1 MLFYNGNEEE
11 GIRMGLLKLIG
22 CDNETLLRE
31 EREREEQR
39 QWFLRQKAAR
49 EKEWNE
55 EHGISEA
62 AAAYAAPTA
71 DSGNGGTVQNALL
84 NMFSTSDLDQIF
96 ADCSPKTTQTL
107 YGAANMAQANNLELR
122 AMKGE
127 LATDQQ
133 YRELKG
139 RYDELERR
147 YQELQEHAKQ
157 LTDILDRMSQS
168 QGR

>member
-1 MLFYNGNEEE
+1 
-11 GIRMGLLKLIG
+11 MGLLKMLG
-22 CDNETLLRE
+22 CDDESYMRRIRE
-31 EREREEQR
+31 EEKQR
-39 QWFLRQKAAR
+39 QGFLRRKAAR

-62 AAAYAAPTA
+62 AAVYAAPA
-71 DSGNGGTVQNALL
+71 AGSGNGGAVQIALL

-107 YGAANMAQANNLELR
+107 YGAANMTKANNLELR
-122 AMKGE
+122 AMKSE

-139 RYDELERR
+139 RYDELHGRYDDLERR

>member
-1 MLFYNGNEEE
+1 
-11 GIRMGLLKLIG
+11 MGLTKWLG
-22 CDNETLLRE
+22 CDTESWLRRENEK
-31 EREREEQR
+31 EEQR
-39 QWFLRQKAAR
+39 QGFLRRKAAR

-62 AAAYAAPTA
+62 AAAYAAPAA
-71 DSGNGGTVQNALL
+71 DSGNGGAVQNALL

-96 ADCSPKTTQTL
+96 ADCSPRTTQTL

-147 YQELQEHAKQ
+147 YQELQEQQKH

>member
-1 MLFYNGNEEE
+1 
-11 GIRMGLLKLIG
+11 MGLLKMLG
-22 CDNETLLRE
+22 CDDESYMRRE
-31 EREREEQR
+31 KEKEEQY
-39 QWFLRQKAAR
+39 QGFLRRKAAR

-71 DSGNGGTVQNALL
+71 DSGNGGAVQNALL

-139 RYDELERR
+139 CYDELERR
-147 YQELQEHAKQ
+147 YQELQKHAKQ

>member
-1 MLFYNGNEEE
+1 
-11 GIRMGLLKLIG
+11 MGLLKLIG
-22 CDNETLLRE
+22 CDDESQLRRI
-31 EREREEQR
+31 REREEHDR
-39 QWFLRQKAAR
+39 RFLARKAAVER
-49 EKEWNE
+49 EWNE

-71 DSGNGGTVQNALL
+71 DSGNGGAVQIALL

-96 ADCSPKTTQTL
+96 ADCSPRITQTL
-107 YGAANMAQANNLELR
+107 YGAANMTKANNLELR
-122 AMKGE
+122 AMKSE

-139 RYDELERR
+139 RYDELQGRYGELERR
-147 YQELQEHAKQ
+147 YQELQEQQKR

>member
-1 MLFYNGNEEE
+1 MQ
-11 GIRMGLLKLIG
+11 I
-22 CDNETLLRE
+22 
-31 EREREEQR
+31 
-39 QWFLRQKAAR
+39 
-49 EKEWNE
+49 
-55 EHGISEA
+55 
-62 AAAYAAPTA
+62 
-71 DSGNGGTVQNALL
+71 ALL
-84 NMFSTSDLDQIF
+84 NIFSTSDLDQIF
-96 ADCSPKTTQTL
+96 ADCSPKTTHTL
-107 YGAANMAQANNLELR
+107 YGAANMTKANNLELR

-139 RYDELERR
+139 RYDELHGRYDDLERR

>member
-1 MLFYNGNEEE
+1 
-11 GIRMGLLKLIG
+11 MGLLKMLG
-22 CDNETLLRE
+22 CDDESYMRRE
-31 EREREEQR
+31 KEKEEQY
-39 QWFLRQKAAR
+39 QGFLRRKAAR

-71 DSGNGGTVQNALL
+71 DSGNGGAVQIALL
-84 NMFSTSDLDQIF
+84 NMFSTSDLDQIL

-107 YGAANMAQANNLELR
+107 YGAANMTKANNLELR
-122 AMKGE
+122 AMKSE

-139 RYDELERR
+139 RYDDLERR
-147 YQELQEHAKQ
+147 YQELQEQQKR
-157 LTDILDRMSQS
+157 LTDILDWMSQS

>member
-1 MLFYNGNEEE
+1 
-11 GIRMGLLKLIG
+11 MGLMKLIG
-22 CDNETLLRE
+22 CDDESWMRRIRE
-31 EREREEQR
+31 EEEHR

-62 AAAYAAPTA
+62 AAAYAAPAA
-71 DSGNGGTVQNALL
+71 DSGNGGAVQNALL

-107 YGAANMAQANNLELR
+107 YGAANMTKANNLELR
-122 AMKGE
+122 AMKSE

-139 RYDELERR
+139 RYDELHGRYDDLERR

>member
-1 MLFYNGNEEE
+1 
-11 GIRMGLLKLIG
+11 MGLLKMLG
-22 CDNETLLRE
+22 CDNESYMRRE
-31 EREREEQR
+31 NEKEEQR
-39 QWFLRQKAAR
+39 QWFLKQKAAR

-71 DSGNGGTVQNALL
+71 DSGNGGAVQNALL

-96 ADCSPKTTQTL
+96 ANCSPKTTQTL
-107 YGAANMAQANNLELR
+107 YGAANMTKANNMELR

-139 RYDELERR
+139 RYDELHGRYDKLERR
-147 YQELQEHAKQ
+147 YQELQEQQKR

>member
-1 MLFYNGNEEE
+1 
-11 GIRMGLLKLIG
+11 MGLLKMLG
-22 CDNETLLRE
+22 CDDESYMRRIRE
-31 EREREEQR
+31 EEKQR
-39 QWFLRQKAAR
+39 QGFLRRKAAR

-62 AAAYAAPTA
+62 AAVYAAPA
-71 DSGNGGTVQNALL
+71 AGSGNGGAVQIALL

-107 YGAANMAQANNLELR
+107 YGAANMTKANNLELR

-139 RYDELERR
+139 CYDELERR
-147 YQELQEHAKQ
+147 YQELQKHAKQ

>member
-1 MLFYNGNEEE
+1 
-11 GIRMGLLKLIG
+11 MGLTKWLG
-22 CDNETLLRE
+22 CDTESWLRRENEK
-31 EREREEQR
+31 EEQR
-39 QWFLRQKAAR
+39 QGFLRRKAAR
-49 EKEWNE
+49 EREWNE

-62 AAAYAAPTA
+62 AAAYAAPAA
-71 DSGNGGTVQNALL
+71 DSGNGGAVQNALL

-96 ADCSPKTTQTL
+96 ADCSPQITQTL
-107 YGAANMAQANNLELR
+107 YGAANMTKANNLELR
-122 AMKGE
+122 AMKSE

-139 RYDELERR
+139 RYDELQGRYGELERR
-147 YQELQEHAKQ
+147 YQELQEQQKR

>member
-1 MLFYNGNEEE
+1 
-11 GIRMGLLKLIG
+11 MGLLKLIG
-22 CDNETLLRE
+22 CDNETRLRE
-31 EREREEQR
+31 QKEREEQL
-39 QWFLRQKAAR
+39 QGFLRRKAAR
-49 EKEWNE
+49 EREWNE

-62 AAAYAAPTA
+62 AAAYAAPAA
-71 DSGNGGTVQNALL
+71 DSGNGGAVQNALL

-96 ADCSPKTTQTL
+96 ADCSPKTTQTI

-139 RYDELERR
+139 RYDDLERR
-147 YQELQEHAKQ
+147 YQELQEQQKR
-157 LTDILDRMSQS
+157 LTDILDRMSQT

>member
-1 MLFYNGNEEE
+1 M
-11 GIRMGLLKLIG
+11 
-22 CDNETLLRE
+22 
-31 EREREEQR
+31 
-39 QWFLRQKAAR
+39 
-49 EKEWNE
+49 
-55 EHGISEA
+55 
-62 AAAYAAPTA
+62 AYAAPAA
-71 DSGNGGTVQNALL
+71 DSGNGGAVQNALL

-147 YQELQEHAKQ
+147 YQELQEQQKR
-157 LTDILDRMSQS
+157 LTDILDRVTQS

>member
-22 CDNETLLRE
+22 CDNESQLRRI
-31 EREREEQR
+31 REREEHR

-71 DSGNGGTVQNALL
+71 DSGNGGAVQNALL

-107 YGAANMAQANNLELR
+107 YGAANMTKANNLELR
-122 AMKGE
+122 AMKSE
-127 LATDQQ
+127 LATDRQ

-139 RYDELERR
+139 RYEELERR
-147 YQELQEHAKQ
+147 YQELQEQQKR
-157 LTDILDRMSQS
+157 LTDILDRVTQS

>member
-1 MLFYNGNEEE
+1 
-11 GIRMGLLKLIG
+11 MGLLKMLG
-22 CDNETLLRE
+22 CDDESYMRRIRE
-31 EREREEQR
+31 EEEQR
-39 QWFLRQKAAR
+39 QGFLRRKAAR

-71 DSGNGGTVQNALL
+71 DSGNGGAVQNALL

-107 YGAANMAQANNLELR
+107 YGAANMTKANNMELR

-139 RYDELERR
+139 RYDELHGRYDDLERR
-147 YQELQEHAKQ
+147 YQ
-157 LTDILDRMSQS
+157 
-168 QGR
+168 

>member
-1 MLFYNGNEEE
+1 
-11 GIRMGLLKLIG
+11 MGLLKMLG
-22 CDNETLLRE
+22 CDDESYMRRE
-31 EREREEQR
+31 KEKEEHR

-71 DSGNGGTVQNALL
+71 DSGNGGAVQNALL

-107 YGAANMAQANNLELR
+107 YGAANMTKANNLELR

-127 LATDQQ
+127 LAADQQ

-139 RYDELERR
+139 RYDELHGRYDDLERR
-147 YQELQEHAKQ
+147 YQELQEHAKH
-157 LTDILDRMSQS
+157 ILDRMSQS